1 MATFQYAK
9 LMSVAAIATG
19 AAAAVYQNPSSTV
32 TFIPAIVVANVSGAI
47 RTVQIYNVT
56 NNSGALGTAATTNLV
71 VKLALAV
78 DETVVWELP
87 HPIILDATNDSIQAL
102 ADGSSV
108 NIQCLGAK
116 YA

>member
-1 MATFQYAK
+1 
-9 LMSVAAIATG
+9 MSVAAVPTG
-19 AAAAVYQNPSSTV
+19 SAAAVYQNPSSTV
-32 TFIPAIVVANVSGAI
+32 TFIPAIIVANTSGVI

-56 NNSGALGTAATTNLV
+56 NNAGALGTASSSNQV
-71 VKLALAV
+71 VKFALAV

-102 ADGSSV
+102 ADGSGT